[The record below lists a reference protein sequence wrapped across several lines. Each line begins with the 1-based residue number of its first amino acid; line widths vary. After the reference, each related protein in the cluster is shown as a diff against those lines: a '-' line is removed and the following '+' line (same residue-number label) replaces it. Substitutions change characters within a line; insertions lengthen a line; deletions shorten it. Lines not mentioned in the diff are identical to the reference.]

1 MYNFLLLVLI
11 LVLPRF
17 GFLMMFEKWLIEGL
31 VGLERVGIEIFEGVL
46 LLVLLPAVDQLS
58 GLMI

>member
-31 VGLERVGIEIFEGVL
+31 IGLERVGIEIFEGVL